1 MTQTSTPPAP
11 APAPAKGV
19 PRRVIHATAI
29 HSRSLTEIDYIHG
42 ALIGVDETGVI
53 AFLERE
59 VASDEVREIVVKHGW
74 SLDDGTTQLVSLGKG
89 EFVIPGLIDTHTHAP
104 QHINASF
111 GQQYEL
117 LDWLKHVTFPAEAR
131 FKDPKYARSTYEGVV
146 QRVIN
151 SGTTTCCWYGT
162 LHMTTKVLA
171 AICHR
176 KGQRALV
183 GKCNMDRNSAPDY
196 QEESAAKSLAD
207 TEEYV
212 AFVREHCSSA
222 LAGAGNQNL
231 SSLVQPILTPR
242 FAISC
247 TDRVLQGLG
256 EMMDRDPDLPLQTH
270 LAENPA
276 EIEFTKSLYPSIPTY
291 TAVYDHF
298 KLLRS
303 NTILAHC
310 VHLDES
316 ELDLI
321 RRREAGVSHCPN
333 SNFNLRSGTSRV
345 ADMLDKGIKV
355 GLGTDV
361 SGGTAIGILSAIRS
375 ASTCSKT
382 IIFTDRAAG
391 ATPRS
396 SSSSSSSAPAAAEQP
411 RDDQTTVK
419 SPDGQQR
426 RAGFFA
432 SSHLTLETL
441 FYLAT
446 VGGAQL
452 CRLEHRVGSFE
463 VGKEFDALLIET
475 GQQRNSLDG
484 SGGEIIDDDD
494 GDDDDD
500 DDEAL
505 LALQGRE
512 DEVSKGS
519 TFPRVDEGF
528 NPSLLIEPDEPVE
541 RVFEK
546 FLFAGDDRNI
556 GTVFVRGRVIGGARP
571 IGSR

>member
-1 MTQTSTPPAP
+1 MTQTTPLR
-11 APAPAKGV
+11 K
-19 PRRVIHATAI
+19 RRVFHGTAI
-29 HSRSLTEIDYIHG
+29 HSKSLTEIEYLSNS
-42 ALIGVDETGVI
+42 LIGVDENGVI
-53 AFLERE
+53 AFVERDVE
-59 VASDEVREIVVKHGW
+59 RSKVQEIVSKHGW
-74 SLDDGTTQLVSLGKG
+74 SLEDGTTESVTSGKG
-89 EFVIPGLIDTHTHAP
+89 TFLIPGLIDTHTHAP
-104 QHINASF
+104 QHINAAF

-117 LDWLKHVTFPAEAR
+117 LDWLKYVTFPAEAR
-131 FKDPKYARSTYEGVV
+131 FRDPVYARRTYEGVV

-162 LHMTTKVLA
+162 LHMTTRILA

-212 AFVREHCSSA
+212 SFVREHCSSPLPNA
-222 LAGAGNQNL
+222 KNKNL
-231 SSLVQPILTPR
+231 SSLVQPVLTPR

-247 TDRVLQGLG
+247 TDECLEGLG
-256 EMMDRDPDLPLQTH
+256 QMMDKDPDLPLQTH

-276 EIEFTKSLYPSIPTY
+276 EIEFTKSLYPSIPSY
-291 TAVYDHF
+291 TAVYDKF
-298 KLLRS
+298 RLLRH

-310 VHLDES
+310 VHLEES

-321 RRREAGVSHCPN
+321 KQRESGISHCPN

-382 IIFTDRAAG
+382 IIFTDRA
-391 ATPRS
+391 
-396 SSSSSSSAPAAAEQP
+396 SSA
-411 RDDQTTVK
+411 TTSSPTESTSTIK
-419 SPDGQQR
+419 SPDGQTR
-426 RAGFFA
+426 PSDFF
-432 SSHLTLETL
+432 SRSHLTLETL

-446 VGGAQL
+446 LGGAQL
-452 CRLEHRVGSFE
+452 CGMEDRIGSFE
-463 VGKEFDALLIET
+463 VGKEFDALLVQT
-475 GQQRNSLDG
+475 GQR
-484 SGGEIIDDDD
+484 
-494 GDDDDD
+494 
-500 DDEAL
+500 DESATVTEVSDNLEL
-505 LALQGRE
+505 LALSEEIEGA
-512 DEVSKGS
+512 
-519 TFPRVDEGF
+519 FPRVEEGF

-541 RVFEK
+541 RAFEK

-571 IGSR
+571 ISA